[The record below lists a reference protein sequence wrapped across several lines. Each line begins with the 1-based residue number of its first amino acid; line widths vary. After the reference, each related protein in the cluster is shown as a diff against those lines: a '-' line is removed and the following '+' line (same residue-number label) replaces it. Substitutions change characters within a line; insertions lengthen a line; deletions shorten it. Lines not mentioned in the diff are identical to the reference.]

1 MTSSNPVIPRVSD
14 RVNAVPILAGAV
26 LLFLLGASVVRLQM
40 ERERRFPAQERVQ
53 NVLYVTSPAVLTRLV
68 LSYDA
73 LAADVYWIRTL
84 QYYGSTRLAGSGD
97 RGYDLLYPLLDLTT
111 SLDPA
116 FSIAYRFGALF
127 LSEDPPGGA
136 GRPDLAVRLLEK
148 GMAANPTRWEYP
160 YDIGFVH
167 YRLGDYP
174 RAADWFRRAADV
186 PGAASWLAPL
196 AAVTLAAG
204 GDVESA
210 RFMWQK
216 MLESTDESWIRGVAQ
231 HRLQQL
237 DAIEVIRQLDAL
249 TAAYERRFGN
259 PPASWEDLVREGML
273 RGIPHDPAG
282 YPYLLNPW
290 WGMVTVSEESPMWPL
305 PG

>member
-1 MTSSNPVIPRVSD
+1 M
-14 RVNAVPILAGAV
+14 LLV
-26 LLFLLGASVVRLQM
+26 LGTVVVRLQV
-40 ERERRFPAQERVQ
+40 ERERRFPAQETVQ
-53 NVLYVTSPAVLTRLV
+53 DVLYVTSPALLQRLV

-73 LAADVYWIRTL
+73 VAADIYWIRTI
-84 QYYGSTRLAGSGD
+84 QYYGSTRLSG
-97 RGYDLLYPLLDLTT
+97 RGDQGYELLYPLLDLTT

-116 FSIAYRFGALF
+116 FSIAYRFGAFF
-127 LSEDPPGGA
+127 LSEEPPGGA

-148 GMAANPTRWEYP
+148 GMAANPTRWEHP

-167 YRLGDYP
+167 YRLGDYA

-210 RFMWQK
+210 RFMWHR
-216 MLESTDESWIRGVAQ
+216 MLEATDEAWIRGVAE

-237 DAIEVIRQLDAL
+237 DAIETIRQLEAL
-249 TAAYERRFGN
+249 TAAYERRFGT
-259 PPASWEDLVREGML
+259 PPANWEDLVKESML
-273 RGIPHDPAG
+273 RGVPLDPAG
-282 YPYLLNPW
+282 HAYVLNPLR
-290 WGMVTVSEESPMWPL
+290 GTVAVSEASPMWPL
-305 PG
+305 PR